1 MFSFAGDLTKF
12 SLVQSEKSAAGSKH
26 CFLFNGEAFE
36 QKEEFR
42 MLKSYFLDFY
52 RGDVISSVNLSGLDH
67 VVSISA
73 SQEGKVCFLF
83 ACATVVLT
91 PSLPPF
97 GFCRSTFVCTMFS

>member
-1 MFSFAGDLTKF
+1 VLSDIY
-12 SLVQSEKSAAGSKH
+12 S
-26 CFLFNGEAFE
+26 
-36 QKEEFR
+36 
-42 MLKSYFLDFY
+42 DFY

-91 PSLPPF
+91 PSLPPLV
-97 GFCRSTFVCTMFS
+97 FVDLLSCVPCSAEKVWIPPSEG

>member
-42 MLKSYFLDFY
+42 MLKSFFL
-52 RGDVISSVNLSGLDH
+52 GI
-67 VVSISA
+67 
-73 SQEGKVCFLF
+73 FLF
-83 ACATVVLT
+83 FFCFVVIMEL
-91 PSLPPF
+91 
-97 GFCRSTFVCTMFS
+97 GAE

>member
-1 MFSFAGDLTKF
+1 
-12 SLVQSEKSAAGSKH
+12 
-26 CFLFNGEAFE
+26 
-36 QKEEFR
+36 
-42 MLKSYFLDFY
+42 MLSDIYSDFY

-91 PSLPPF
+91 PSLPPLV
-97 GFCRSTFVCTMFS
+97 FCRSTFVCTMFS